1 MALAVGFNN
10 VKLDLLGTLRI
21 RVDERMYVPR
31 GPKVTKILAV
41 LALRA
46 GRPVE
51 TDVLVDELWG
61 ENPPARAVGTVR
73 THVYHLRCQLAEQFS
88 VPGGELIRT
97 EAPGYL
103 LDVDPRQVDAI
114 RFTAL
119 ADEGRR
125 LLTQGKP
132 ADALSAAESGLALW
146 RGSALAN
153 VSAGRLLR
161 GHVRRLDEL
170 HTQLLS
176 VRIEAGLALG
186 RHRELIPELSDL
198 VARYPLDEWFHGCL
212 IEALRRS
219 DRRGDALGAF
229 QELRTTLDLELGVG
243 PSAGLRD
250 LHRSILLDH
259 VA

>member
-1 MALAVGFNN
+1 MALAVGFDN
-10 VKLDLLGTLRI
+10 VKFDLLGTLRI
-21 RVDERMYVPR
+21 RAAGRTHTPR

-46 GRPVE
+46 GRLVE

-73 THVYHLRCQLAEQFS
+73 THVYHLRRLLVEQFS

-103 LDVDPRQVDAI
+103 LDVDPQQVDAI
-114 RFTAL
+114 RFA
-119 ADEGRR
+119 AVAVEGRR
-125 LLTQGKP
+125 LLTRGKP

-153 VSAGRLLR
+153 VPAGRLLG

-170 HTQLLS
+170 HTQLLG
-176 VRIEAGLALG
+176 VRIEAEMALG
-186 RHRELIPELSDL
+186 HHRELIPELSDL
-198 VARYPLDEWFHGCL
+198 VARYPLNEWFHACL
-212 IEALRRS
+212 IEVLRRS
-219 DRRGDALGAF
+219 DRRGDALWAF

-243 PSAGLRD
+243 PSAGLRE
-250 LHRSILLDH
+250 LQRSILLDH